1 MNFKKYEWLNLE
13 YNLDKNLEYNLHNN
27 LEYDLDYD
35 FYLSCNIK
43 CDNLIVDILNI
54 ENLNNIFIND
64 INTKFKYITL
74 LHIKKYK
81 NIFKKYNLKSFDDN
95 FSDISLLTQQ
105 HIDNRFLY
113 FNAYKIFKQN
123 NIKYNIPSLYS
134 LTLKYYIDNYY
145 HLNCYHLINI
155 DLPMT
160 IKNDINIILKY
171 NKKYYYKLLKIINK
185 NQLLK
190 LINKIK
196 MNKNMYITNKLF
208 LLIKKFEH
216 YLI

>member
-13 YNLDKNLEYNLHNN
+13 YILDNNSHYNN
-27 LEYDLDYD
+27 LEYDLEYD
-35 FYLSCNIK
+35 FYLSCNVK

-95 FSDISLLTQQ
+95 FCDISLLTQQ

-113 FNAYKIFKQN
+113 FKAYQIYKTREK
-123 NIKYNIPSLYS
+123 NIIPTLYS

-145 HLNCYHLINI
+145 HLNYCHLINI
-155 DLPMT
+155 DLPLT
-160 IKNDINIILKY
+160 IKNDINKIIKY
-171 NKKYYYKLLKIINK
+171 NKKYYYKLLGTINK

-196 MNKNMYITNKLF
+196 MNKNMYITNRLF
-208 LLIKKFEH
+208 LLIKKLEH

>member
-13 YNLDKNLEYNLHNN
+13 YILDNNLHHNNLEYNL
-27 LEYDLDYD
+27 DYD
-35 FYLSCNIK
+35 FHLSCNVK

-54 ENLNNIFIND
+54 ENLNIIFIND
-64 INTKFKYITL
+64 IKTKFKYITL
-74 LHIKKYK
+74 LHIKKYR
-81 NIFKKYNLKSFDDN
+81 NIFKKYKLKSFDDN
-95 FSDISLLTQQ
+95 ICELTVLTQQ

-113 FNAYKIFKQN
+113 FKAYQIFKQN

-134 LTLKYYIDNYY
+134 LTLKYYIDYYNLNYY
-145 HLNCYHLINI
+145 LINI

-160 IKNDINIILKY
+160 IKKDIDIIIKY
-171 NKKYYYKLLKIINK
+171 NNKYYYKLLGTINK

-196 MNKNMYITNKLF
+196 MNKDMYITNKLF

>member
-1 MNFKKYEWLNLE
+1 MNFKQYEWLNLE
-13 YNLDKNLEYNLHNN
+13 YISENKFDNN
-27 LEYDLDYD
+27 FEYDLDYD
-35 FYLSCNIK
+35 FYLSCNVK

-54 ENLNNIFIND
+54 ENLNIVFIND
-64 INTKFKYITL
+64 IKTKFNNITL

-95 FSDISLLTQQ
+95 FCDISILTQQ

-113 FNAYKIFKQN
+113 FKAYQIFKQN
-123 NIKYNIPSLYS
+123 NIKYNIQSLYS

-145 HLNCYHLINI
+145 HLNYFHLINI
-155 DLPMT
+155 ELPLT
-160 IKNDINIILKY
+160 IKNDINKIIKY
-171 NKKYYYKLLKIINK
+171 NNKFYYKLLGTINK

-196 MNKNMYITNKLF
+196 MNKKMFITNRLF
-208 LLIKKFEH
+208 LLIKNFEH

>member
-1 MNFKKYEWLNLE
+1 MNFKQCEWLNLE
-13 YNLDKNLEYNLHNN
+13 YISENKFDNN
-27 LEYDLDYD
+27 FEYD
-35 FYLSCNIK
+35 FYLSCNVK

-54 ENLNNIFIND
+54 ENLNTVFIND
-64 INTKFKYITL
+64 IKSKLNNITL

-95 FSDISLLTQQ
+95 FCDISILTQQ
-105 HIDNRFLY
+105 HVDNRFLY
-113 FNAYKIFKQN
+113 FKAYQIYKTHEK
-123 NIKYNIPSLYS
+123 NIISTLYS

-145 HLNCYHLINI
+145 HLNYFHLINI
-155 DLPMT
+155 DLPLT
-160 IKNDINIILKY
+160 IKNDINKIIKY
-171 NKKYYYKLLKIINK
+171 NNKYYYKLLGTINK

-196 MNKNMYITNKLF
+196 MNKKMYITNRLF